1 MYPLNLLYFPP
12 KPVYDFEAPI
22 DPTAQLRYRRVEW
35 CISSCLR
42 LLFSLLKPSPLL
54 SSPFHLPLIPPYA
67 GASMAENASGGGNQ
81 GFAVLTKKRAEGRDE
96 SDRKLNPTNNHLF
109 CTETAGGIPG
119 LLLTL
124 AGIGARRNV
133 DIPILKF
140 KELQHKTYILVPSVV
155 SSPGILVTSA
165 PK

>member
-1 MYPLNLLYFPP
+1 MYSLNLFYFPP

-22 DPTAQLRYRRVEW
+22 DPTAQLRYRRLRVSHL
-35 CISSCLR
+35 ILSS
-42 LLFSLLKPSPLL
+42 PPLL
-54 SSPFHLPLIPPYA
+54 PSQTFSSPFHLPLIPPYP
-67 GASMAENASGGGNQ
+67 GASMAENASGGGGGNQ